1 MKKSFL
7 AEGIMTRR
15 EEREQAFILLFE
27 KSFDSETEIAELYDF
42 AVENEAI
49 TGSAFA
55 KGLICTAWENVAE
68 IDAVIE
74 KYAKGWKIN
83 RISKVALAVLRLAVC
98 EIKYYDDI
106 PVGVSINEAVE
117 LCKKY
122 AAKDDSAFV
131 NGILGSVSKE
141 EK

>member
-1 MKKSFL
+1 
-7 AEGIMTRR
+7 MTRR
-15 EEREQAFILLFE
+15 EEREQAFVLLFE

-49 TGSAFA
+49 TGSEFI
-55 KGLICTAWENVAE
+55 KNLVCTVWEKVEE

-83 RISKVALAVLRLAVC
+83 RISKVALAVLRLAIC
-98 EIKYYDDI
+98 EIKYYEDI

-131 NGILGSVSKE
+131 NGILGSVSREAK
-141 EK
+141 